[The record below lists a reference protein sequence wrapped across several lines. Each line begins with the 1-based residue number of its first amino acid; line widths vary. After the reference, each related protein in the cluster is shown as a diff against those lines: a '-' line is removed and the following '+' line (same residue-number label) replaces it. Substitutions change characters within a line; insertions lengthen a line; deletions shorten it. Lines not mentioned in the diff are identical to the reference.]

1 LEFLKMSEKKKKK
14 KLTGLEKNESYAESA
29 STGIGGKYSPLA
41 AMIRG
46 ASSLFHDKEKVKKA
60 RKKAKGKSRHQNILD
75 SDGVKIPA
83 PFAMPGEGI
92 PPERMGYFDKK
103 PKGMRGGGV
112 ALRGFGRANY
122 SKKDI

>member
-1 LEFLKMSEKKKKK
+1 MSEKKKKK
-14 KLTGLEKNESYAESA
+14 KLTGLEKNESYAKAA

-75 SDGVKIPA
+75 SDGVNQLRFLKIC
-83 PFAMPGEGI
+83 
-92 PPERMGYFDKK
+92 
-103 PKGMRGGGV
+103 V
-112 ALRGFGRANY
+112 VVV
-122 SKKDI
+122 